1 MEAAA
6 QEALNGLGCPD
17 SELSI
22 LIVDDDR
29 MAELHEEYVG
39 KEGPTNVLA
48 FPMTEGP
55 FAEINPEILGDVVL
69 CTGVAAR
76 EAQDADTNLD
86 TRLLELLIHGI
97 LHLLGHDHGEPEETL
112 LMQAKEAELFEKL
125 KDI

>member
-1 MEAAA
+1 METAA
-6 QEALNGLGCPD
+6 QEALNVLGCPD

-22 LIVDDDR
+22 LIVDDVR

-39 KEGPTNVLA
+39 KKGPTNVLA

-55 FAEINPEILGDVVL
+55 FNEINPEILGDVVL

-76 EAQDADTNLD
+76 EAEDGGTDLD

-97 LHLLGHDHGEPEETL
+97 LHLLGHDHGEPEEAQ
-112 LMQAKEAELFEKL
+112 LMQVRESELFEKL